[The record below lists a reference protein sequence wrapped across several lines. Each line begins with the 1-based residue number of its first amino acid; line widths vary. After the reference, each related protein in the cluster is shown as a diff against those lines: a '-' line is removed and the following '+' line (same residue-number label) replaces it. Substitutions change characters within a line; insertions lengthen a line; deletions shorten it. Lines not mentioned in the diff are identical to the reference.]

1 MKSVVLK
8 YDGSFPGF
16 LTCVFNAY
24 EQKLEITE
32 IIPEGEDQKRLFSD
46 TLEVITEDFKVQRVL
61 KSLKKKLSSNGFTR
75 LYYSFLSEIPGIEL
89 KMYDMIRYVYSS
101 QEKAELD
108 YSHPSVL
115 DISKAA
121 KQVGREKHRMEAFIR
136 FRLTKD
142 DLYFAVIE
150 PDFNVLPVITKH
162 FKSRY
167 ADQRWLIYD
176 LKRKLGVHYDLQK
189 AEYVSMELP
198 EDIGISGGNPDY
210 FAEGE
215 IYFQHLWKEYFDSTN
230 IKSRVNMRLHIQHV
244 PKRYWKYLSEK
255 SPFA

>member
-32 IIPEGEDQKRLFSD
+32 IIPEGEDQKQLFSE

-61 KSLKKKLSSNGFTR
+61 KSLKKKLSSNGFKR

>member
-32 IIPEGEDQKRLFSD
+32 IIPEGEDQKQLFSD

-230 IKSRVNMRLHIQHV
+230 IKSRVNMQLHIQHV

>member
-24 EQKLEITE
+24 EQKLEIAE
-32 IIPEGEDQKRLFSD
+32 IIPEGEDQKQLFSE

-198 EDIGISGGNPDY
+198 EDIGISGGNSDY

>member
-189 AEYVSMELP
+189 AQYVSMELP